1 MELDNKIDVLDLIIS
16 VLQEHEKTLDA
27 LTTRLERLSPP
38 APPERLRM
46 PTHERI

>member
-27 LTTRLERLSPP
+27 LATRLERLSPP
-38 APPERLRM
+38 TPP
-46 PTHERI
+46 